1 MARGSA
7 LGHLSLEGM
16 VGMMDPP
23 REGVA
28 EAIQYLHRTGV
39 QVKVVTGDARETAIS
54 IGEVERLWGGMGRS
68 GWGVGDLE

>member
-7 LGHLSLEGM
+7 LGQLSLEGM
-16 VGMMDPP
+16 VGMVDPP

-39 QVKVVTGDARETAIS
+39 QVKVITGDARETAIN
-54 IGEVERLWGGMGRS
+54 IG
-68 GWGVGDLE
+68 